1 MEYRDYYATLGVPRN
16 ASQADIKRAFR
27 KLARESHPDKH
38 QGDKKAEQ
46 RFKEINEA
54 NEVLSDPEKRK
65 RYDVLGAN
73 WDRVGDAG
81 PFASGFGGFSSSG
94 TGPGG
99 IRYEF
104 RSSGDAAGFSD
115 FFRTFFAGAA
125 AGATSRGRADEPSI
139 DDILASLGVASAAA
153 STRRGGSSAGARR
166 APVEAEAELSLE
178 EAFHGATRLVQIDG
192 KRLEI
197 QIPRGVTN
205 GSRVRLA
212 GQGGD
217 GRDLVVVTKIR
228 PHPVFGRRGDDLERE
243 VAVTLE
249 EALLGGEVP
258 VGTLSGRVLLTI
270 PPGTQSGRAIRLAGQ
285 GMPRLSGK
293 GRGDLIV
300 RPRVVLPTSMSDEA
314 KSAARAFLDLVDQPD
329 PRAAPPSRRPATAT
343 AGKS

>member
-1 MEYRDYYATLGVPRN
+1 MEYRDYYAALGVPRTAN
-16 ASQADIKRAFR
+16 QAEIKKAFR

-54 NEVLSDPEKRK
+54 NAVLSDPDKRK

-73 WDRVGDAG
+73 WDRVGDTG
-81 PFASGFGGFSSSG
+81 PFPGGRGFATGA
-94 TGPGG
+94 GPGG

-125 AGATSRGRADEPSI
+125 AGAGSRRSGEPTI
-139 DDILASLGVASAAA
+139 DDILASLGGSGAGQ
-153 STRRGGSSAGARR
+153 GGRTGRPVDGPARR
-166 APVEAEAELSLE
+166 APLEAETELSLE
-178 EAFHGATRLVQIDG
+178 EAFFGATRIVEVGG
-192 KRLEI
+192 KRLEV
-197 QIPRGVTN
+197 QIPRGVTS
-205 GSRVRLA
+205 GSRVRVA

-217 GRDLVVVTKIR
+217 GRDLIVVTKVR
-228 PHPVFGRRGDDLERE
+228 PHHVFHRRGDDLERQ
-243 VAVTLE
+243 VPLTLG

-270 PPGTQSGRAIRLAGQ
+270 PPGTQNGRAIRLKGQ
-285 GMPRLSGK
+285 GMPRLDGK

-300 RPRVVLPTSMSDEA
+300 RPRVILPADLDEEA
-314 KSAARAFLDLVDQPD
+314 RVAARRFVDLVEQPD
-329 PRAAPPSRRPATAT
+329 PRVEPQARARATT
-343 AGKS
+343 GAGAS